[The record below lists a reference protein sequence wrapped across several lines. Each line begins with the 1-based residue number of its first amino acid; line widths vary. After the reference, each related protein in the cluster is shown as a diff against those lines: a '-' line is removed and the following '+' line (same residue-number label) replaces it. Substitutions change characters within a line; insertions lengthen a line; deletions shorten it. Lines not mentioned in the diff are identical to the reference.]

1 MYLRETMQC
10 LLDDNHFLITLLD
23 DDDDDDNIEPTGFY
37 HAYEIS

>member
-1 MYLRETMQC
+1 MQC

-23 DDDDDDNIEPTGFY
+23 DDDDNNNIEPTGFY